1 MKGFFE
7 FIGKTAIAITV
18 FLIEATVNGYVLVTL
33 WKWFMVPTFK
43 LAPLTTAQALGLAL
57 LISFLTRQDM
67 SNIKKTDED
76 RDLTTILFTSL
87 IKTLMWAGLTLLIGK
102 IYLIWF

>member
-7 FIGKTAIAITV
+7 FIGKTVIVIAI
-18 FLIEATVNGYVLVTL
+18 FLIGATVNGYVLVTL

-43 LAPLTTAQALGLAL
+43 LPPLTTVQALGMAL
-57 LISFLTRQDM
+57 LISYLTRHDM
-67 SNIKKTDED
+67 SDIKKADNNDGYAT
-76 RDLTTILFTSL
+76 RLLKSF
-87 IKTLMWAGLTLLIGK
+87 IKTLFWAGATLLIGK